1 MGVLAKK
8 GIFNGKK
15 VPISGIGT
23 ALPASKTIDKIAQ
36 RYFEGSDLE
45 LIAEKLLL
53 KEPLSP
59 KDADVLLKT
68 ASIPA
73 LIKLSGIK
81 YGALPSIKYVPVL
94 YLSMDELFK
103 NYSGLQVRKKLIS
116 QIRSYGYDNLRIW
129 ISLRGFSTLP
139 LSLGDLIK
147 EVKQELPQ
155 VRFIAPSCS
164 RIIAELAA
172 NGKISPGSDMQGPV
186 REVIENLWQA
196 GIYRLGESG
205 CKDALSVCHQFGM
218 PNFIVSRVTHLDPSR
233 FIKELVMIRALNE
246 SAPVV
251 HSWSP
256 GVEDYVTTNPS
267 REYLV
272 LKALGVGSLFL
283 DNVPYRRANSR
294 AVSLGALA
302 LTARLGANAYIH
314 GAVDNRTANALNLYP
329 IEHLLTNFEY
339 LA

>member
-23 ALPASKTIDKIAQ
+23 ALPAANSIDSLAR
-36 RYFEGSDLE
+36 RYFEGTELE
-45 LIAEKLLL
+45 LISEKLLL
-53 KEPLSP
+53 KEHLTP
-59 KDADVLLKT
+59 KDAELLLKQ

-73 LIKLSGIK
+73 LIKLNNIK
-81 YGALPSIKYVPVL
+81 YGTLPAIKYVPVL

-103 NYSGLQVRKKLIS
+103 NYSGVQVRKKLIS
-116 QIRSYGYDNLRIW
+116 QIRSYGYYNLRIW
-129 ISLRGFSTLP
+129 ISLRGFSSLP
-139 LSLGDLIK
+139 LSLGDIIK
-147 EVKQELPQ
+147 EVKHELPQ

-172 NGKISPGSDMQGPV
+172 NGQISAGSDMQGPV
-186 REVIENLWQA
+186 RDVIENLSQL

-205 CKDALSVCHQFGM
+205 CKDALSVCHEFGM
-218 PNFIVSRVTHLDPSR
+218 PNFIVSRVTHMDSGR
-233 FIKELVMIRALNE
+233 FLKELVMIRALNE
-246 SAPVV
+246 AGPVV

-283 DNVPYRRANSR
+283 ENVPYRRANSR

-314 GAVDNRTANALNLYP
+314 GAVDTRTATALNLYP
-329 IEHLLTNFEY
+329 IEELLPNFEY